1 MIEKITIYTD
11 GSCYWKTGEGGIGI
25 YIVNTNKAFHKGYSN
40 TSTSRMEIRALLVAI
55 KQVKNIPSEVTV
67 KCDNQYVV
75 NSIKERWVYDWE
87 ISNWSGR
94 VNADLWKKV
103 LREIRKR
110 DKVKFILKWV
120 KGHQKDLTSDD
131 AFYNALVDKLCDYKQ
146 FKERTKD
153 YVDEN

>member
-1 MIEKITIYTD
+1 
-11 GSCYWKTGEGGIGI
+11 
-25 YIVNTNKAFHKGYSN
+25 
-40 TSTSRMEIRALLVAI
+40 MEIRALLVAI